1 MQPKGASTV
10 TESAVP
16 VRRANPLWQ
25 IAKALLLLVAFVIL
39 IGLGTWQVERLQW
52 KEGLLAD
59 IAARKDAPAI
69 PLSAIEAMAASGG
82 DIEYRV
88 VTATGHYLNDKERH
102 FLATHDGDPGYHIYT
117 PLQLNDGRFIFV
129 NRGFVPTE
137 AKDPEKRKQGELM
150 GEQTVIGLARAKLVD
165 RPDGMPDND
174 LGKNIF
180 FWKDLEAMA
189 SSVGLPKDKVLP
201 FFIDADKTPNPVGL
215 PIGGVTIIDLPNNHL
230 QYAVT
235 WYGLAAALAAI
246 VAISWWR
253 KHHPDAPRQ

>member
-1 MQPKGASTV
+1 MV
-10 TESAVP
+10 

-25 IAKALLLLVAFVIL
+25 IGKALLLLVALVIL

-59 IAARKDAPAI
+59 IAARTDAPAV
-69 PLSAIEAMAASGG
+69 PLSAIETMAASGG

-102 FLATHDGDPGYHIYT
+102 FLATYDGDPGYHIYT
-117 PLQLNDGRFIFV
+117 PLQLDDGRYVFV

-137 AKDPEKRKQGELM
+137 AKEPEKRKQGELT
-150 GEQTVIGLARAKLVD
+150 GEQTVTGLARARLAGQ
-165 RPDGMPDND
+165 PSGMPDND

-180 FWKDLEAMA
+180 FWKDLDTMA

-201 FFIDADKTPNPVGL
+201 FFIDADKTPNPQGL
-215 PIGGVTIIDLPNNHL
+215 PIGGVTIIDLPNSHL

-235 WYGLAAALAAI
+235 WYGLAVALVAI

-253 KHHPDAPRQ
+253 KRHPDAPRQ

>member
-1 MQPKGASTV
+1 MPA
-10 TESAVP
+10 
-16 VRRANPLWQ
+16 RRANPLWQ
-25 IAKALLLLVAFVIL
+25 IGKALLLLVALVIL

-59 IAARKDAPAI
+59 IAARKDAPAV

-88 VTATGHYLNDKERH
+88 VTAAGHYLNDKERH
-102 FLATHDGDPGYHIYT
+102 FLATYDGDPGFHVYT
-117 PLQLNDGRFIFV
+117 PLQLDDGRYVFV
-129 NRGFVPTE
+129 NRGFVPSE
-137 AKDPEKRKQGELM
+137 AKAPEKRRQGQLA
-150 GEQTVIGLARAKLVD
+150 GERTVIGLARAKLAGQ
-165 RPDGMPDND
+165 PSGMPDND
-174 LGKNIF
+174 FAKNIF
-180 FWKDLEAMA
+180 YWKDLDVMT

-201 FFIDADKTPNPVGL
+201 FFIDADKTPNPQGL

-235 WYGLAAALAAI
+235 WYGLAVALVAI

-253 KHHPDAPRQ
+253 KRHPDAPSQ

>member
-1 MQPKGASTV
+1 MPAKGASTV
-10 TESAVP
+10 TESAAP
-16 VRRANPLWQ
+16 VRRASLLWQ
-25 IAKALLLLVAFVIL
+25 IGKALLLLAALVIL
-39 IGLGTWQVERLQW
+39 LGLGTWQVERLQW

-59 IAARKDAPAI
+59 IAARKDAPTV
-69 PLSAIEAMAASGG
+69 PVSAIEAMAASGG

-88 VTATGHYLNDKERH
+88 VTASGHYLNDKERH
-102 FLATHDGDPGYHIYT
+102 FLATYDGDPGYHIYT
-117 PLQLNDGRFIFV
+117 PLQLDDGRYVFV

-137 AKDPEKRKQGELM
+137 AKEPEKRKQGELT
-150 GEQTVIGLARAKLVD
+150 GEQTVTGLARAKLTG

-180 FWKDLEAMA
+180 FWKDLDVMA
-189 SSVGLPKDKVLP
+189 ESVGLPKDKVLP
-201 FFIDADKTPNPVGL
+201 FFIDADKTPNSHGL

-235 WYGLAAALAAI
+235 WYGLAVALVAI

-253 KHHPDAPRQ
+253 KRHPDAPSQ

>member
-1 MQPKGASTV
+1 MPAKDASIV
-10 TESAVP
+10 TETSVS
-16 VRRANPLWQ
+16 VRRANPFWQ
-25 IAKALLLLVAFVIL
+25 IGKALLLFVAFAIL

-59 IAARKDAPAI
+59 IAARKDAPAV

-102 FLATHDGDPGYHIYT
+102 FLATYDGDPGFHVYT
-117 PLQLNDGRFIFV
+117 PLQLDDGRYLFV

-137 AKDPEKRKQGELM
+137 AKESEKRKPGELA
-150 GEQTVIGLARAKLVD
+150 GEQTVTGLARAKLTD

-180 FWKDLEAMA
+180 FWKDLDVMVE
-189 SSVGLPKDKVLP
+189 SVGLPKDKVLP
-201 FFIDADKTPNPVGL
+201 FFIDADKTPNPQGL

-235 WYGLAAALAAI
+235 WYGLAVALVAI

-253 KHHPDAPRQ
+253 KHHPDAPSQ

>member
-1 MQPKGASTV
+1 M
-10 TESAVP
+10 TEAAVS

-25 IAKALLLLVAFVIL
+25 IVKALVLLAVLVIL
-39 IGLGTWQVERLQW
+39 VGLGTWQVQRLHW

-59 IAARKDAPAI
+59 IAARKDAPAV

-88 VTATGHYLNDKERH
+88 VTATGHYLNNKERH
-102 FLATHDGDPGYHIYT
+102 FLATYGEEPGFHVYT
-117 PLQLNDGRFIFV
+117 PLQLADGRFLFV
-129 NRGFVPTE
+129 NRGFVPSD
-137 AKDPEKRKQGELM
+137 AKEPEMRKQGQLT
-150 GEQTVIGLARAKLVD
+150 GEQTVTGLARAKLAEQ
-165 RPDGMPDND
+165 PSGMPDND

-180 FWKDLEAMA
+180 FWRDLDAMA

-201 FFIDADKTPNPVGL
+201 FFIDADKTPNPAGM
-215 PIGGVTIIDLPNNHL
+215 PIGGVTIIDLPNSHL

-235 WYGLAAALAAI
+235 WYGLAVALVAI

-253 KHHPDAPRQ
+253 KHHPDAPQQ